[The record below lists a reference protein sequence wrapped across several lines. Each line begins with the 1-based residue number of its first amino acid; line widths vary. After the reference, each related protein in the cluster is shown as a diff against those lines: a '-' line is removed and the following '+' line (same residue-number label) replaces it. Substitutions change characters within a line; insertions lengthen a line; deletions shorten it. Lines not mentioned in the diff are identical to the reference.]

1 MRTVCMDGQ
10 CLKKIPVSSS
20 EWVEELSQ
28 FKKDFKK
35 KDYDEDSDKGYFLEY
50 PKICLVFI
58 VIYHLYLK
66 EIKLKNVRSLF
77 VKFMTRKTMLF
88 T

>member
-35 KDYDEDSDKGYFLEY
+35 KIMMK
-50 PKICLVFI
+50 I
-58 VIYHLYLK
+58 VIRDIFLNIQK
-66 EIKLKNVRSLF
+66 F
-77 VKFMTRKTMLF
+77 VWSS
-88 T
+88 